1 MLDATE
7 PKIRER
13 VNKVRAEL
21 AEISRLNEE
30 YRHIS
35 HTVPMKEAHS
45 ARRSRLELINAF
57 TFLWSLSMT
66 FYDSAI
72 LLVW

>member
-7 PKIRER
+7 PKIKER
-13 VNKVRAEL
+13 VNKLRAEL

-45 ARRSRLELINAF
+45 ARRSRLEQIVLELKA
-57 TFLWSLSMT
+57 LSR
-66 FYDSAI
+66 FWAA
-72 LLVW
+72 